1 MPGFMAHQILW
12 PRRVEMDKDFEKL
25 LDKYA
30 DLILLTGIN
39 LQEGQRLIVGSI
51 GERARVPFEAAPLVR
66 KITTNAYKMGASF
79 VEVFWGDE
87 QLKLI
92 RCMHA
97 KKDTLQEFPSWVAGA
112 IEMSAKRGD
121 ALLLIRGAN
130 PDLFRDVNPELIGI
144 LQRTAAKELAHV
156 IDFSRQNPSN
166 WCLVNYATPVW
177 AASVFPDLP
186 IADAVATL
194 WDYIIQFCRLDS
206 PDPIEYWQAHNDDLD
221 SRAQWLT
228 HAQYKSLQIKS
239 PETDLTM
246 DLPNGHIWSGGRATL
261 PNGVEYSPNI
271 PTEEVCTLPDRK
283 GVSGYL
289 RATKPFTY
297 GGIYIEEMRLEFE
310 SGRVVNATASEGE
323 EMLKETLETD
333 EGACRLG
340 EVAMVPHSSLIS
352 QSQILFNNILFDENA
367 SVHLALGNAYR
378 DFLTNGEGMDKDE
391 FMAAGGNSSTI
402 HLDFMI
408 GSAEMDIDGITED
421 GSSRPLMRGG
431 EWAFVVE

>member
-1 MPGFMAHQILW
+1 M
-12 PRRVEMDKDFEKL
+12 EKDFEKL

-30 DLILLTGIN
+30 ELILKTGIN
-39 LQEGQRLIVGSI
+39 LQEGQRLIVGTMH
-51 GERARVPFEAAPLVR
+51 ERARIPFEAAPLVR
-66 KITTNAYKMGASF
+66 KITEKAYQMGSPL
-79 VEVFWGDE
+79 VEVSWGDE

-97 KKDTLQEFPSWVAGA
+97 KKDTLQEFPSWVAGE
-112 IEMSAKRGD
+112 IEMSVKRGD
-121 ALLLIRGAN
+121 AHLGVRGAN
-130 PDLFRDVNPELIGI
+130 PDLFRDVDPELIGI
-144 LQRTAAKELAHV
+144 LQRTQAKELAHV
-156 IDFSRQNPSN
+156 FNYSDQNPSN
-166 WCLVNYATPVW
+166 WCVVNYATPVW

-206 PDPIEYWQAHNDDLD
+206 PDPIEYWQAHNNDLG
-221 SRAQWLT
+221 SRGRWLT
-228 HAQYKSLQIKS
+228 QAQFKSLQIKS

-246 DLPNGHIWSGGRATL
+246 ELPDGHIWFGGTSTL
-261 PNGVEYSPNI
+261 PNGLEYSPNI
-271 PTEEVCTLPDRK
+271 PTEEVCTLPDRT

-297 GGIYIEEMRLEFE
+297 GGIYIEGMRLEFE
-310 SGRVVNATASEGE
+310 SGRVIKATASEGE
-323 EMLKETLETD
+323 EMLKKTLETD
-333 EGACRLG
+333 EGACHLG
-340 EVAMVPHSSLIS
+340 EVAIVPHSSPIS

-378 DFLTNGEGMDKDE
+378 FFLTNGEGMDKEE
-391 FMAAGGNSSTI
+391 FMAAGGNFSTI

>member
-1 MPGFMAHQILW
+1 M
-12 PRRVEMDKDFEKL
+12 EMDFEKL

-39 LQEGQRLIVGSI
+39 LQEGQILKVGSI

-97 KKDTLQEFPSWVAGA
+97 KKDTLQEFPSWVAGE

-156 IDFSRQNPSN
+156 VDFSRQNPSN

-246 DLPNGHIWSGGRATL
+246 DLPNGHIWVGGRATL

-297 GGIYIEEMRLEFE
+297 GGIYIEGMRLEFE
-310 SGRVVNATASEGE
+310 SGRVVNAKASEGE

-340 EVAMVPHSSLIS
+340 EVAMVPHSSPIS

-378 DFLTNGEGMDKDE
+378 FFLTNGEGMDKDE

-408 GSAEMDIDGITED
+408 GSAEMDIDGTYED
-421 GSSRPLMRGG
+421 GSSEPLMRAG
-431 EWAFVVE
+431 EWAFNVE